1 MDANFL
7 STIRDAKTKQITTLG
22 INICKRRLERT
33 WHSFP
38 NLISTQHNA
47 ITLHTECPS
56 STSNVRKVTG
66 KLSIHGNTELLF
78 ERRGSSKQHNIS
90 AERGERN
97 KCYIGISIHST
108 DNSLGT
114 CAIGPV
120 GSTLIQPWS
129 PQVGC
134 LVRHWPQASSAVVAA
149 YIRTCS
155 VRGKGMPRERP
166 GSTCRSQMQSSK
178 CWAI

>member
-47 ITLHTECPS
+47 ITLHAECPS

-129 PQVGC
+129 PHAVGE
-134 LVRHWPQASSAVVAA
+134 ASSWTLIS
-149 YIRTCS
+149 YLQFGM
-155 VRGKGMPRERP
+155 RGRNKSRPLESISAKG
-166 GSTCRSQMQSSK
+166 G
-178 CWAI
+178 